1 MSGIAVDIS
10 SLQNLLMSFFMFAA
24 FYDQTRST
32 LDNNAVEIEKLE
44 PYFKAKEHLE
54 IVLREKDE

>member
-1 MSGIAVDIS
+1 MDIS